1 MARVS
6 PRTCKRDIAR
16 TALRQADFS
25 CNGKVKGMVSSYQQH
40 NFIEVGGWHNVAALD
55 EQVSGAADLCAPPDQ
70 LVAMED
76 LPPSTV
82 GSDPSTNVMPASD
95 G

>member
-1 MARVS
+1 
-6 PRTCKRDIAR
+6 
-16 TALRQADFS
+16 
-25 CNGKVKGMVSSYQQH
+25 MVSSYQQD
-40 NFIEVGGWHNVAALD
+40 NFIEDGGWHNVAALD
-55 EQVSGAADLCAPPDQ
+55 EQVSGAADLCADQ

-82 GSDPSTNVMPASD
+82 GSDSSTNVMPASD